1 MFATETEKK
10 LTKEYLE
17 KGYIIRTIDDVEALD
32 WIRNQFAC
40 LIIEALPEVEGVE
53 TKDLLNDIHKYVP
66 VSDLNNFRLKIIQKI
81 NSINGFRE
89 MYFRVARNYLDI
101 LVGNELAMQL
111 RINLSIQLPQ
121 DDSSLLPVHS
131 DIWSGDSPYEVVVW
145 LTCLNW
151 W

>member
-111 RINLSIQLPQ
+111 RINLSI
-121 DDSSLLPVHS
+121 HYRRKT
-131 DIWSGDSPYEVVVW
+131 I
-145 LTCLNW
+145 
-151 W
+151 